1 MPGQVRIKDHQRE
14 QRSFLQRSAAAAAVI
29 AGLAV
34 LLLGRL
40 VLLQIVRYDYYLD
53 QAQGNRTR
61 IEPIPAN
68 RGLILDRNGKILAE
82 NQPSYQLELVR
93 EQLPLAKGKPDIDGT
108 LLGLQQLGIIAAD
121 EVNDVRRMIRAHR
134 GFESVPI
141 KLRLSEEQIAL
152 FAVHRHEFPG
162 IDIQARSTRYYPYGA
177 LAVHALGYVGAISEQ
192 DLTRIDRS
200 AYAG

>member
-93 EQLPLAKGKPDIDGT
+93 EQLPLRKEKPDDKGTPDVEGT
-108 LLGLQQLGIIAAD
+108 LRGLQQLGII
-121 EVNDVRRMIRAHR
+121 
-134 GFESVPI
+134 P
-141 KLRLSEEQIAL
+141 
-152 FAVHRHEFPG
+152 
-162 IDIQARSTRYYPYGA
+162 
-177 LAVHALGYVGAISEQ
+177 
-192 DLTRIDRS
+192 
-200 AYAG
+200 